1 MTRGR
6 SRAGHWRTNLKG
18 EAAFDSFVPTDLQDV
33 HLSYDADLAG
43 KLAEAEFAL
52 GNLREAYASLG
63 EEERGAAAQALLAR
77 EASASWKLSSDR
89 APEMLLF
96 GNVDSGAPP
105 LDIGMLLHSPEDR
118 KEIEDLKEAMG
129 YAMEPFDGLP
139 ISRRLL
145 SRAHFLATQG
155 RRYEKKYPGEVRR
168 SPNWMGKPGASLLQA
183 KFVFPTGDDLERALS
198 RLEQYIHDEGPH
210 PELVKVV
217 LAHYQFEVV
226 HPFIDANGR
235 IGRMLTN
242 LMLIEAKRI
251 PLLAFPLSDA
261 LRTRASEYYG
271 LLERVEIEGDYE
283 GWVLFF
289 LGVIQQAAE
298 QALRSR
304 HHQQATPRS

>member
-139 ISRRLL
+139 IS
-145 SRAHFLATQG
+145 
-155 RRYEKKYPGEVRR
+155 
-168 SPNWMGKPGASLLQA
+168 
-183 KFVFPTGDDLERALS
+183 
-198 RLEQYIHDEGPH
+198 
-210 PELVKVV
+210 
-217 LAHYQFEVV
+217 
-226 HPFIDANGR
+226 
-235 IGRMLTN
+235 
-242 LMLIEAKRI
+242 
-251 PLLAFPLSDA
+251 
-261 LRTRASEYYG
+261 
-271 LLERVEIEGDYE
+271 
-283 GWVLFF
+283 
-289 LGVIQQAAE
+289 
-298 QALRSR
+298 
-304 HHQQATPRS
+304 